1 MNQQSRET
9 YSKAEMAQQFFDA
22 HPDIRDALDDETKFN
37 DNDSII
43 LYENCVSEKEL
54 VISKHDHELN
64 ERYFSFSFL
73 FIYY

>member
-1 MNQQSRET
+1 
-9 YSKAEMAQQFFDA
+9 MAQQFFSKVLSY
-22 HPDIRDALDDETKFN
+22 PDIRDALDDETKFN

-64 ERYFSFSFL
+64 ETYFSFSFL